1 VEGGLGSPMN
11 WLPVYAS
18 SRRSIE
24 TAARPFDELAA
35 AERHA
40 GGEVGDAAVHELSET
55 QGAAF
60 GQDVPDLGGRE
71 PFAGGVA
78 ITVVFADAGFEDEHP
93 IAFGNIVPLLCR
105 KSPVRP

>member
-1 VEGGLGSPMN
+1 MLQAKGLPKQR
-11 WLPVYAS
+11 LEA
-18 SRRSIE
+18 
-24 TAARPFDELAA
+24 FDELEA

-55 QGAAF
+55 QGAAL

-78 ITVVFADAGFEDEHP
+78 TTVVFADAGLKMS
-93 IAFGNIVPLLCR
+93 IR
-105 KSPVRP
+105 